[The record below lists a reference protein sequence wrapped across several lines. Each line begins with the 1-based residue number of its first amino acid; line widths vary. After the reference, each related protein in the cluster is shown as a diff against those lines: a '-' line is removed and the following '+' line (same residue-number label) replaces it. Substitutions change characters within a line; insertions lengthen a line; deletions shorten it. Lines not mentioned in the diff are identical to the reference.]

1 MKLIRLKMRNF
12 KKFRNAE
19 IEFRD
24 GLTGIVGNNGAGKS
38 TIVEAISWSLYGS
51 KILSIKNDF
60 LKNSTAADADPLN
73 VMLELQTGNQVW
85 CIYRGLKS
93 NGLQEAYVEI
103 NGRMIV
109 CGVRDVDEYLM
120 NNLHT
125 SAKDFEKTFYAKQKD
140 LDNLVTEGGAGKKE
154 YLLKLLNFDYI
165 KKKSIEKINAD
176 KKENESKKDQPVEL
190 LKRIGDVDSKIAE
203 ISSEI
208 AIASGE
214 LDALMKKENESAR
227 IVLQGENDCEMH
239 SKKEQSHKHLA
250 DEISRD
256 ELSAS
261 KNREQLKK
269 ENSRLAEIDVL
280 KKHLLELQPRLDRLS
295 QVNSRL
301 EALEPVK
308 KSYDEL
314 LRAKEIE
321 NKGFEGL
328 KRRLKESTGRLSILK
343 ESEAVLERLG
353 GNEEEYCKLQKEIPE
368 LDLVRDNYNQIK
380 SLLKNENTKISS
392 IESSISKTEKTID
405 ELLKLQERLKSIEP
419 LKHDYDSLQME
430 RSIAEIQKK
439 KQEKINDL
447 KAKADHLSEQISALS
462 EEANAANC
470 KLSALSDL
478 DKKEAMLIEREK
490 IIHFT
495 GEELNRSL
503 IDLKSKVSVYQSKR
517 DEAEKS
523 LKRVRALGAKGDCPT
538 CERPLGEQHGVLLS
552 KYMQEISEADARKG
566 ELDAEIQTIADAIKK
581 NSLERDDLKKSF
593 GNINS
598 EKSRHAGLDA
608 HLTAKLEQKNA
619 IQADLDSVHKEIED
633 IGPEEYDPVRL
644 DEIVS
649 RIDEILPKISDYGA
663 LVIRLEE
670 LSRKENELNGL
681 KGERMAGLQNLQIL
695 GKNLADLNYDESKY
709 AQLKKR
715 KQELEPDHEK
725 YITSRQKV
733 SEIPK
738 LELEISSQKQELDD
752 CNKSLLQIDI
762 SMNDLRFSQ
771 SEYDLLLKEK
781 KDLSR
786 LQEEAQQIWMKLA
799 LEAEIKSKRD
809 EAVNAISELV
819 VDIEKK
825 KAESL
830 LIGYDEKLHH
840 QAKSSLIEFKKML
853 EKAKEEC
860 SSKKVDL
867 GVLNEKLQRLKEDEQ
882 KKKDCERAQAEALQ
896 SLDMLDKVKGLLDG
910 FLDQLLIRIR
920 LEIQRSAGEILYEI
934 SGKYSKIK
942 IDDEFNIC
950 VEDGGEF
957 YPIKRY
963 FSGGEVDMIAV
974 SVRVAISEHL
984 MSQTIGGLGGYSFL
998 ILDEIFGSQDLI
1010 HRENMI
1016 NMLRRL
1022 DMRFPQIIVIS
1033 HISDVQGQFDNII
1046 SVTENES
1053 GYSTIE
1059 SS

>member
-51 KILSIKNDF
+51 KTLSIKNDF
-60 LKNSTAADADPLN
+60 LKNSNATDNDPLN
-73 VMLELQTGNQVW
+73 VMLELQTGNQMW

-120 NNLHT
+120 KNLHT

-203 ISSEI
+203 ISSKI
-208 AIASGE
+208 SIASAE
-214 LDALMKKENESAR
+214 LDAFMKKEKDSAS
-227 IVLQGENDCEMH
+227 IVLQSETECEIH

-256 ELSAS
+256 EHLAS
-261 KNREQLKK
+261 KRKEQLKK

-314 LRAKEIE
+314 LRAKDIE
-321 NKGFEGL
+321 NKGIEGL
-328 KRRLKESTGRLSILK
+328 KRRLEESTGRLSVLK

-353 GNEEEYCKLQKEIPE
+353 GIEEEYCKLQKEIPE
-368 LDLVRDNYNQIK
+368 LDHVRDNYNQIK
-380 SLLKNENTKISS
+380 SSLKNENTKISS
-392 IESSISKTEKTID
+392 IDSSILKTEKTLA
-405 ELLKLQERLKSIEP
+405 ELLKLQERLKSNEK
-419 LKHDYDSLQME
+419 LKQDYESLLKE
-430 RSIAEIQKK
+430 RSTAEIQKN
-439 KQEKINDL
+439 KQEQINEL
-447 KAKADHLSEQISALS
+447 KAKSDLLSGQISALS

-478 DKKEAMLIEREK
+478 DKREAMLIEREK
-490 IIHFT
+490 TIHLA
-495 GEELNRSL
+495 GEELNSSL
-503 IDLKSKVSVYQSKR
+503 IDLKSQLSVYQSKR
-517 DEAEKS
+517 DEAERS
-523 LKRVRALGAKGDCPT
+523 LKRVRSLGAKGNCPT
-538 CERPLGEQHGVLLS
+538 CERPLEEQHGVLLS
-552 KYMQEISEADARKG
+552 KYMKELSEADARKR
-566 ELDAEIQTIADAIKK
+566 ELDAEIQTIADKIKK

-593 GNINS
+593 GSINS
-598 EKSRHAGLDA
+598 DKSRHAGLDA
-608 HLTAKLEQKNA
+608 HLMAKLEQKNA
-619 IQADLDSVHKEIED
+619 IQADLDSVHKGIED
-633 IGPEEYDPVRL
+633 IGPVEYDPVRFN
-644 DEIVS
+644 EIVS
-649 RIDEILPKISDYGA
+649 RIEEIQPKISDYNA

-670 LSRKENELNGL
+670 LSRKQNELSGL
-681 KGERMAGLQNLQIL
+681 KGEQMASVKALQIL
-695 GKNLADLNYDESKY
+695 EKNLADLNYDESKY

-715 KQELEPDHEK
+715 KLELEPIHEK

-738 LELEISSQKQELDD
+738 LEMEISTQKQELDD
-752 CNKSLLQIDI
+752 CGKSLMQIDI
-762 SMNDLRFSQ
+762 SINDLRFSQ
-771 SEYDLLLKEK
+771 SEYDSLHKEK

-809 EAVNAISELV
+809 DAVNAISELV

-825 KAESL
+825 RAESIR
-830 LIGYDEKLHH
+830 IGYDEKLH
-840 QAKSSLIEFKKML
+840 QKAKSSLIEFKKML

-896 SLDMLDKVKGLLDG
+896 NLDMLDKVKGLLDG

-963 FSGGEVDMIAV
+963 FSGGEIDMIAV
-974 SVRVAISEHL
+974 SVRIAISEHL

-1046 SVTENES
+1046 SVTENDS
-1053 GYSTIE
+1053 GYSTVE

>member
-12 KKFRNAE
+12 KKFQNAK

-51 KILSIKNDF
+51 KTLSIKNDF
-60 LKNSTAADADPLN
+60 LKNSNATDNDPLN
-73 VMLELQTGNQVW
+73 VTLELQTGNQIW

-93 NGLQEAYVEI
+93 NGQQEAYVEI
-103 NGRMIV
+103 NGSMIV

-154 YLLKLLNFDYI
+154 YLLKLLNFDDI

-176 KKENESKKDQPVEL
+176 KKENESKKNQLAGRLTE
-190 LKRIGDVDSKIAE
+190 IGDVECEIAE
-203 ISSEI
+203 ISSKFS
-208 AIASGE
+208 IASAE
-214 LDALMKKENESAR
+214 LDALEKIENESAS
-227 IVLQGENDCEMH
+227 IVLRSETECEMH
-239 SKKEQSHKHLA
+239 SKKEQLHKHLA

-269 ENSRLAEIDVL
+269 ENSRLAEIEAE
-280 KKHLLELQPRLDRLS
+280 KKHLLVLQPRLDRLS

-314 LRAKEIE
+314 LRAKDIE
-321 NKGFEGL
+321 NKGIDGL
-328 KRRLKESTGRLSILK
+328 KRRLEESTGRLSVLK

-368 LDLVRDNYNQIK
+368 LDLVRDNYNQTK
-380 SLLKNENTKISS
+380 SSLKNENTKISS
-392 IESSISKTEKTID
+392 IESSISKTEKTIA

-419 LKHDYDSLQME
+419 LKQDYEYLLKE
-430 RSIAEIQKK
+430 RSTAEIQKN
-439 KQEKINDL
+439 KQEQINDL
-447 KAKADHLSEQISALS
+447 KAKADHLSGQISALS
-462 EEANAANC
+462 KEANAANC
-470 KLSALSDL
+470 ELSALSDL
-478 DKKEAMLIEREK
+478 DKREAMLIEREK
-490 IIHFT
+490 IIHLA
-495 GEELNRSL
+495 GEELNSSL
-503 IDLKSKVSVYQSKR
+503 IDLKSQLSVYQSKR
-517 DEAEKS
+517 DEAERS
-523 LKRVRALGAKGDCPT
+523 LKRVRSLGAKGNCPT

-552 KYMQEISEADARKG
+552 KYMQELSEADARKR
-566 ELDAEIQTIADAIKK
+566 ELDAEIQKITDGIKK
-581 NSLERDDLKKSF
+581 NSLERDELRKSF

-598 EKSRHAGLDA
+598 DRSRHAGLDA
-608 HLTAKLEQKNA
+608 HLMAKLEQRNT
-619 IQADLDSVHKEIED
+619 IQADLDSVRKGIED
-633 IGPEEYDPVRL
+633 IGPVEYDPVRFN
-644 DEIVS
+644 EIVS
-649 RIDEILPKISDYGA
+649 GIEEIQPKISDYDA

-670 LSRKENELNGL
+670 LSRKQNELRGQNEEHL
-681 KGERMAGLQNLQIL
+681 ASLQTLQIL
-695 GKNLADLNYDESKY
+695 EKRLADLNYDESKY

-715 KQELEPDHEK
+715 KLELEPIHEK
-725 YITSRQKV
+725 YLTSRQKV
-733 SEIPK
+733 AEIPK
-738 LELEISSQKQELDD
+738 LELEISSQQQELDD
-752 CNKSLLQIDI
+752 CGKSLMQIDI
-762 SMNDLRFSQ
+762 SMNDLGFSQ
-771 SEYDLLLKEK
+771 SEYDSLLREK

-786 LQEEAQQIWMKLA
+786 LQDEAQQIWMKLA

-809 EAVNAISELV
+809 DAVNAISELELE
-819 VDIEKK
+819 IEKK
-825 KAESL
+825 MAESIR
-830 LIGYDEKLHH
+830 IGYDEKLHQ
-840 QAKSSLIEFKKML
+840 QAKSSLIEFKKTL

-860 SSKKVDL
+860 SSKRVRL
-867 GVLNEKLQRLKEDEQ
+867 GVLNGELGRLKENEQ
-882 KKKDCERAQAEALQ
+882 KKKDYVRNQAEALQ
-896 SLDMLDKVKGLLDG
+896 NLDMLDKVKGLLDG

-920 LEIQRSAGEILYEI
+920 LEIQKSAGEILYEI
-934 SGKYSKIK
+934 SGKYSKIR

-963 FSGGEVDMIAV
+963 FSGGEIDMIAV

-984 MSQTIGGLGGYSFL
+984 MSQKIGGLGGYSFL
-998 ILDEIFGSQDLI
+998 IMDEVFGSQDII

-1022 DMRFPQIIVIS
+1022 DMRFKQIIVIS

-1046 SVTENES
+1046 SVTENDS
-1053 GYSTIE
+1053 GYSTVE